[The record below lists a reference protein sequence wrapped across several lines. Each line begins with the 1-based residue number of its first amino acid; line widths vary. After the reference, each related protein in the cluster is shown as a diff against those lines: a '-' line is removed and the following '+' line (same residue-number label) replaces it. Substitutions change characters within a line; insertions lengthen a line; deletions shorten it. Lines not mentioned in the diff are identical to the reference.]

1 MSVPFHL
8 ARIILSAWVAA
19 GLSGVAG
26 CAMYKTPG
34 GGIRMDAL
42 ATGDIRERL
51 DRKPAANFPANIAVA
66 RVQAPGYSSYSMSDA
81 YGGGKF
87 CVVTTRDIETPSDFE
102 RIAKLA
108 SVAGVAPISRLL
120 LPSKLDSD
128 ADLRLAAASLRAD
141 ILLVYTFETQFVTNE
156 SIITPL
162 RTFYLGILPDQ
173 TAKVTTTASAALFD
187 VRTGFV
193 YGAGEATARE
203 DQLTTVWINS
213 EAIDQA
219 RQRTERKAF
228 EQLIGELEATWPGI
242 VARHT
247 GSAAVRPGTGPT
259 MAAP

>member
-1 MSVPFHL
+1 MSIQSPVARVILCSCVVSVL
-8 ARIILSAWVAA
+8 AFI
-19 GLSGVAG
+19 GG

-42 ATGDIRERL
+42 ASGDIRERL
-51 DRKPAANFPANIAVA
+51 DRRPAANFPANIAVA
-66 RVQAPGYSSYSMSDA
+66 RVQAPGYSSYSMSEA

-87 CVVTTRDIETPSDFE
+87 CVVTTRDIETPADFD

-108 SVAGVAPISRLL
+108 GVAGVAPISRLL

-141 ILLVYTFETQFVTNE
+141 ILLVYTFETEFVTNE

-213 EAIDQA
+213 AAIDQA

-228 EQLIGELEATWPGI
+228 EQLIGELETTWPGI

-247 GSAAVRPGTGPT
+247 GSTAVKPGTSPT
-259 MAAP
+259 IAAP